1 LIRRLA
7 QIAPLSTVFPAETGR
22 PLKRED
28 AIETLMNFS
37 NGNYEALLKFAWP
50 GFSRRSRRDR

>member
-7 QIAPLSTVFPAETGR
+7 QIAPIATVLLAETGR
-22 PLKRED
+22 PFKGED
-28 AIETLMNFS
+28 AVETLMNFS